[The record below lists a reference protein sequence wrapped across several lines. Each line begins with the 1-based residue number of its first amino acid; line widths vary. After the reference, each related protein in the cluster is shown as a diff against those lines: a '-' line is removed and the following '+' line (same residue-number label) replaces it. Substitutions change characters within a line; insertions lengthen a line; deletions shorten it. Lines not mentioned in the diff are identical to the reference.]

1 SGIANSSPEFV
12 IYRVLGGLAVG
23 AASVMSPAYIS
34 EVAPARYRGRL
45 ATVQQIAI
53 ISGLFA
59 SFLSNYILARLATAS
74 TAMLWWGSEACVGKF
89 WAELVP
95 APLCQLRLSFV
106 PESPRDLGARGVR
119 VRAMSV
125 LTRLCGALQGERKL
139 GEIDASLASDHH

>member
-1 SGIANSSPEFV
+1 YGRRTMLLWAAVFFIVSAWGSGIANSSPEFV

-74 TAMLWWGSEACVGKF
+74 TAMLWWGYEAWRWMFC
-89 WAELVP
+89 AELVP
-95 APLCQLRLSFV
+95 ATLFLLLLFFI
-106 PESPRDLGARGVR
+106 PESPRYLV
-119 VRAMSV
+119 
-125 LTRLCGALQGERKL
+125 
-139 GEIDASLASDHH
+139 